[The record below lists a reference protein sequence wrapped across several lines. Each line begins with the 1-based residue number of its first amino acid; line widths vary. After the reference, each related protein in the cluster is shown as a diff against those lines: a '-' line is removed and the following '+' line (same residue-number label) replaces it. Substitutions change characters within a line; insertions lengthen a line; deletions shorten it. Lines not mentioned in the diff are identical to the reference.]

1 MVTNL
6 FCFIEVCDT
15 PASKLFVLVYIVSM
29 FLVFAYLPKGK
40 QKKSTKK
47 VQEENAA

>member
-15 PASKLFVLVYIVSM
+15 PASKLFVLVYVVSM
-29 FLVFAYLPKGK
+29 VLTFAYLPKGK

-47 VQEENAA
+47 AQTEKAG

>member
-1 MVTNL
+1 MVNNL

-15 PASKLFVLVYIVSM
+15 LASKLFVLVYTVSI
-29 FLVFAYLPKGK
+29 FLAVAYLPKGK

-47 VQEENAA
+47 AQEENAA

>member
-1 MVTNL
+1 METNL

-29 FLVFAYLPKGK
+29 FLAAAYLPKGK
-40 QKKSTKK
+40 QKKSNKK
-47 VQEENAA
+47 AQTEETV

>member
-1 MVTNL
+1 METNL

-29 FLVFAYLPKGK
+29 ALAVAYLPKK
-40 QKKSTKK
+40 QKKSNKK
-47 VQEENAA
+47 AQTEKAG